1 MRLLHLH
8 YAVEMSSTIRFDH
21 GRVASPFGPR
31 YKGHMAR
38 ARHMLLALLAVIG
51 IFSLLPM
58 AGASAACPT
67 DTMASMPTMHHHG
80 QSAPM
85 GRDACPACIA
95 VLPSLPTIETNALP
109 PVAVSDSQ
117 GRQLFGIDPGLD
129 PPPPR
134 AA

>member
-51 IFSLLPM
+51 IFLAP
-58 AGASAACPT
+58 A
-67 DTMASMPTMHHHG
+67 HG
-80 QSAPM
+80 
-85 GRDACPACIA
+85 RCER
-95 VLPSLPTIETNALP
+95 SLP
-109 PVAVSDSQ
+109 D
-117 GRQLFGIDPGLD
+117 RYYGLD
-129 PPPPR
+129 ADDAPPWTKRTDGPGRVPGVHCG
-134 AA
+134 AALIADQ